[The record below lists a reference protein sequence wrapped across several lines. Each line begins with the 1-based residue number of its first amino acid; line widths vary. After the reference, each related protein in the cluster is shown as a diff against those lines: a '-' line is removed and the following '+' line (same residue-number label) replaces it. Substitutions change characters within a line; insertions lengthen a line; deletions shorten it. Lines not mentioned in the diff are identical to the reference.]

1 MTSDLFYETL
11 QRRRGY
17 TNPNNHD
24 FCEGCGETPYNAD
37 ESRQVGDSVLGLN
50 GAGTCQN
57 CAENICQVSLQDWN
71 GNQCCKP
78 AAGDMIYD
86 GYSLKNTAWT
96 ITSAEP
102 VKNTFLGRE
111 TIVRMCAFH
120 MSVINSAIKRSEQYE
135 IDRTARRDS
144 LKAAA
149 KRDNAAQKQ
158 LDEITLLYPDVAES
172 MRIGIRG
179 KVEIDVAELA
189 ALIHAVGLRNFHNA
203 KEAYEGTK

>member
-1 MTSDLFYETL
+1 
-11 QRRRGY
+11 
-17 TNPNNHD
+17 
-24 FCEGCGETPYNAD
+24 
-37 ESRQVGDSVLGLN
+37 
-50 GAGTCQN
+50 
-57 CAENICQVSLQDWN
+57 
-71 GNQCCKP
+71 
-78 AAGDMIYD
+78 MIYD

-189 ALIHAVGLRNFHNA
+189 ALIHAVGVRNFKNA
-203 KEAYEGTK
+203 KAAYEVSK